1 MIKHPA
7 WCPVLCGSTS
17 NFCRTSLLKI
27 KALVLHIDIYSK
39 FTLTETV
46 SLYCWAFKSRLSGMP
61 LSIRLLLWP
70 LVACSH
76 LSSLCGALGG
86 GAFFP
91 PPLLCLCCHPA
102 VKGRESELL
111 FVWRVTSCLKSKLTI
126 DCFTGIKQNM
136 PGLDGHDSLQDWFE
150 LTSLYTFKCSQ
161 WKLHFREETLV

>member
-76 LSSLCGALGG
+76 LSSLCGALGEWC
-86 GAFFP
+86 FFSSP
-91 PPLLCLCCHPA
+91 FALSLLPSCSEGKRVWTSFC
-102 VKGRESELL
+102 VKSHLL
-111 FVWRVTSCLKSKLTI
+111 FKIQVDDRLFHWHQTEYAWTRWPWLSAGLIWI
-126 DCFTGIKQNM
+126 D
-136 PGLDGHDSLQDWFE
+136 LSLH
-150 LTSLYTFKCSQ
+150 L
-161 WKLHFREETLV
+161 